1 MSKKSIEGI
10 CKLCKSKQMLI
21 NSHIIPKFLHK
32 KIDPKRNTPCVIYE
46 NSKVSNKNN
55 LGSKEF
61 LLCENCDNVIL
72 SQYEN
77 YFNQVWYK
85 NSVLPDILNHKDIL
99 SIDIDYDHFLLFHLS
114 IFWRMSVSSL
124 SAFRDIDFGEK
135 HNEQIRSMLLNNNN
149 NSKNPYRIVV
159 KAIEQD
165 KKLFDKIIVK
175 PVRFHIDSHNIYSA
189 IYGGCEVRL
198 KISSHGCKKFD
209 DVAMSDKQVNIFIV
223 NYQEIEQLRKT
234 SDIIKD
240 IEYKYG
246 EIK

>member
-32 KIDPKRNTPCVIYE
+32 KIDPKKNTPCVIYE
-46 NSKVSNKNN
+46 NSKVSNKND
-55 LGSKEF
+55 LGSTES

-77 YFNQVWYK
+77 YFNQIWYK
-85 NSVLPDILNHKDIL
+85 NSVLPNLLNHKDIL
-99 SIDIDYDHFLLFHLS
+99 SIDIDYNSFLLFHLS

-124 SAFRDIDFGEK
+124 STFRDIDFGEK
-135 HNEQIRSMLLNNNN
+135 HNEQIRILLLNNG
-149 NSKNPYRIVV
+149 NSKNLYKIVV
-159 KAIEQD
+159 KVIEQN

-198 KISSHGCKKFD
+198 KISSHSCKTFD
-209 DVAMSDKQVNIFIV
+209 NIAISDKKANILIV
-223 NYQEIEQLRKT
+223 NYQEVEQLRKT
-234 SDIIKD
+234 SDIIKN
-240 IEYKYG
+240 IEYKHG
-246 EIK
+246 KIK

>member
-32 KIDPKRNTPCVIYE
+32 KIDPKKNTPCVIYE
-46 NSKVSNKNN
+46 NLKVSNKND
-55 LGSKEF
+55 LGSIES

-77 YFNQVWYK
+77 YFNQIWNK
-85 NSVLPDILNHKDIL
+85 NSVLPNLLNHKDIL
-99 SIDIDYDHFLLFHLS
+99 SIDIDYNSFLLFHLS

-124 SAFRDIDFGEK
+124 STFRDIDFGEK
-135 HNEQIRSMLLNNNN
+135 HNEQIRTLLLNNG
-149 NSKNPYRIVV
+149 NSKNLYKIVV
-159 KAIEQD
+159 KVIEQN
-165 KKLFDKIIVK
+165 KKLFDKIIMK

-198 KISSHGCKKFD
+198 KISSHSCKTFD
-209 DVAMSDKQVNIFIV
+209 NMAISDKKANIFIV
-223 NYQEIEQLRKT
+223 NYQEVEQLRKT
-234 SDIIKD
+234 SDIIKN
-240 IEYKYG
+240 IEFKHG
-246 EIK
+246 KIK

>member
-10 CKLCKSKQMLI
+10 CKLCKRKQMLI
-21 NSHIIPKFLHK
+21 QSHIIPKFLHK
-32 KIDPKRNTPCVIYE
+32 KIDPKKNTPCVIYE
-46 NSKVSNKNN
+46 NSKVSSKNN
-55 LGSKEF
+55 LGSTEY
-61 LLCENCDNVIL
+61 LLCKNCDNVIL

-77 YFNQVWYK
+77 YFNQIWYK
-85 NSVLPDILNHKDIL
+85 NSVLPNLLNHKDIL
-99 SIDIDYDHFLLFHLS
+99 SIDIDYDSFLLFHLS

-124 SAFRDIDFGEK
+124 STFRDIDFGEK
-135 HNEQIRSMLLNNNN
+135 HNKQIRSMLLNND

-198 KISSHGCKKFD
+198 KISSHGCKTFD
-209 DVAMSDKQVNIFIV
+209 DIAMSDKKANIFIV

-234 SDIIKD
+234 SDIIKN
-240 IEYKYG
+240 IEYKNG

>member
-149 NSKNPYRIVV
+149 SKNPYRIVV

-198 KISSHGCKKFD
+198 KISSHGCKTFD
-209 DVAMSDKQVNIFIV
+209 DIAMSDKKANIFIV
-223 NYQEIEQLRKT
+223 NYQEIEQLQKT
-234 SDIIKD
+234 SDIIKN
-240 IEYKYG
+240 IEYKNG